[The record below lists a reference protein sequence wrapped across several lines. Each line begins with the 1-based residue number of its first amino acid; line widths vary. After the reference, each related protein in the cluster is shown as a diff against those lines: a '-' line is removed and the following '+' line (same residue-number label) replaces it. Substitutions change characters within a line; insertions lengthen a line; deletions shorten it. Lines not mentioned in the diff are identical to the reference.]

1 MQSSWRTCVLNTPPP
16 VSQSFSIS
24 ARARSCFAPLLRSWA
39 YTRMLVST
47 KHLSLMQFAA
57 RTGAVQPRSS
67 PTRSRA
73 TARLRA
79 RSYPLRSRTSSSSLA
94 ARSRLIELPSSAARI
109 RACFRI
115 STSSFKV
122 TFVFMVAQFRVQHNS
137 TCWTLSPSTPLSLLV
152 DIRPAKRLLARPSLR
167 GDVYPDRLNAVRD
180 FNAALFLDVAPDLD
194 EVERGFRRTNVA
206 PCHSGLAFRS
216 AR

>member
-57 RTGAVQPRSS
+57 RTGSRPAQIQPYAEPRHS
-67 PTRSRA
+67 P
-73 TARLRA
+73 
-79 RSYPLRSRTSSSSLA
+79 
-94 ARSRLIELPSSAARI
+94 PSSAI
-109 RACFRI
+109 I
-115 STSSFKV
+115 SL
-122 TFVFMVAQFRVQHNS
+122 TFSHEFRVQHNS
-137 TCWTLSPSTPLSLLV
+137 TCRVLRRQLLYRSSLTFALQRGLWLAHPCAGTFTPTDSTRS
-152 DIRPAKRLLARPSLR
+152 
-167 GDVYPDRLNAVRD
+167 RD
-180 FNAALFLDVAPDLD
+180 FNAALLLDVAPDLD
-194 EVERGFRRTNVA
+194 EVERGFRRKNVA

-216 AR
+216 VR